1 MDGWESRRKRAS
13 GSETAHDW
21 CVVALGAP
29 GEVVGFDIDTQH
41 FVGNHPPFASVEG
54 LWAPDAAGGAAALPA
69 LLAREGWVALLEQSP
84 LAPTRRT
91 CSRRSAR
98 GPVSHLRLNIFPD
111 GGVARFRAFGR
122 VHPRWDAA
130 PELDEETRAHVA
142 PELARSGGARER
154 RADAWPAPTRSS
166 AR

>member
-13 GSETAHDW
+13 GRETAHDW
-21 CVVALGAP
+21 CVLELGAP
-29 GEVVGFDIDTQH
+29 GEVVGFDIDTHH
-41 FVGNHPPFASVEG
+41 FVGNHPPFASVDG

-69 LLAREGWVALLEQSP
+69 LLAREGWVELLAQSP
-84 LAPTRRT
+84 LGPDAQNLFAAL
-91 CSRRSAR
+91 AR

-122 VHPRWDAA
+122 VHPRWERR
-130 PELDEETRAHVA
+130 PSST
-142 PELARSGGARER
+142 ER
-154 RADAWPAPTRSS
+154 RALTWRPSRGDLAALANGGLAWPAPTRSS